1 MNPFGNGPN
10 LGRALENYRQNPN
23 VPQRPQAPVGG
34 GIMGGPA
41 NRPLPMG
48 GGIMGGRP
56 MQQPMPGNSGIV
68 PPHMQQPRPMA
79 QNFGM
84 QRPAGFGARPRPML
98 PPQANPMQPRP
109 GGELGGIMGG
119 VSRAPMAPPMTMPKP
134 WGTR

>member
-1 MNPFGNGPN
+1 MN
-10 LGRALENYRQNPN
+10 RDYSALAGALRKP
-23 VPQRPQAPVGG
+23 PQTGG
-34 GIMGGPA
+34 YDGSGIMGG
-41 NRPLPMG
+41 
-48 GGIMGGRP
+48 
-56 MQQPMPGNSGIV
+56 QP
-68 PPHMQQPRPMA
+68 QQPRPMA